1 MYFGHTRLPRVPDT
15 APPSQSL
22 ASVNMFSYLDTFL
35 PLVQMVISYP
45 SLRNYLRWDY
55 LLQSYELVRW
65 SLPHVSSWHKDQE
78 STKFPSPPSFAG
90 RNGIF
95 IPTSLSQSLA
105 QGFSTSTQLM
115 VPGWSYVENHSACVS
130 VHSIR
135 GTFPWGQQ
143 DGLMEEMDYGKIA
156 HYGVAFI
163 GAWRTYCPGHMY
175 IFSSDVGKLLAMHF
189 MGGGL
194 YNTLFTVLR

>member
-1 MYFGHTRLPRVPDT
+1 
-15 APPSQSL
+15 
-22 ASVNMFSYLDTFL
+22 
-35 PLVQMVISYP
+35 MVISYP
-45 SLRNYLRWDY
+45 SLRNYLRWDC

-65 SLPHVSSWHKDQE
+65 SLLMFPHHGIKIRKARSSLP
-78 STKFPSPPSFAG
+78 TFLAG

-115 VPGWSYVENHSACVS
+115 VPGWSYRKPQCLCISAL
-130 VHSIR
+130 IR

-156 HYGVAFI
+156 HYGGGSLYWCLKNLLSWSHV
-163 GAWRTYCPGHMY
+163 Y
-175 IFSSDVGKLLAMHF
+175 IFIWCWKAAGHA
-189 MGGGL
+189 L
-194 YNTLFTVLR
+194 YGWWII

>member
-1 MYFGHTRLPRVPDT
+1 
-15 APPSQSL
+15 
-22 ASVNMFSYLDTFL
+22 
-35 PLVQMVISYP
+35 MVISYP
-45 SLRNYLRWDY
+45 SLRNYLRWDC

-65 SLPHVSSWHKDQE
+65 SLLMFPHHGIKIRKARSSLP
-78 STKFPSPPSFAG
+78 TFLAG

-115 VPGWSYVENHSACVS
+115 VPGWSYRKPQCLCISAL
-130 VHSIR
+130 IR

-143 DGLMEEMDYGKIA
+143 DGWWRRWIMARLHIM
-156 HYGVAFI
+156 GVEAFI